1 MKTNS
6 IHQIK
11 DLNEKLSLCFQDTNL
26 EKVDLVLL
34 SKEMSLLLNHVVCVE
49 DVFKSL
55 IELLKQQQDLN
66 LKDSRSIVNEAIKEF
81 AGDKDPRSFAKLNF
95 GEYSWELCHGQV
107 MMINSNQ
114 DLSSEIYQHLIFN
127 LLIPKHL
134 KCVSF
139 MEEAKK
145 NYIFSNL
152 LNTLSAHDED
162 LNYNSALVQLKN
174 NDNFIDHSYFHD
186 SLHFEN
192 HVKYLKDKHNP
203 QVIYIDDILSV
214 NLEGSEDSSRQ
225 LHLQRV
231 GELLL
236 HLGNRYELCFIIRNQ
251 YAPKEL
257 NKISFEFGNILNFT
271 AHALHFQSYEADS
284 TSEVPFFEL
293 YNLKSFPMRAVD
305 VFFDTKTHLISSFTA
320 KSHS

>member
-26 EKVDLVLL
+26 EKVDLALL

-55 IELLKQQQDLN
+55 IELLKQQQDIN
-66 LKDSRSIVNEAIKEF
+66 LKDSRFIVNEAIKKFTE
-81 AGDKDPRSFAKLNF
+81 DKDPRSFAKLNF
-95 GEYSWELCHGQV
+95 GEYFWELCQGQV
-107 MMINSNQ
+107 MLINSNH
-114 DLSSEIYQHLIFN
+114 DLSSEFYQHLIFN
-127 LLIPKHL
+127 LLIPKQL

-139 MEEAKK
+139 MEEARK
-145 NYIFSNL
+145 NYIFSKL
-152 LNTLSAHDED
+152 LNTLSAQDED
-162 LNYNSALVQLKN
+162 LNYNSTLVQLKN
-174 NDNFIDHSYFHD
+174 NVNFIDHSYFHD
-186 SLHFEN
+186 RQHFES

-203 QVIYIDDILSV
+203 EVIYIDDMLSI
-214 NLEGSEDSSRQ
+214 NLEGSKDVSRQ
-225 LHLQRV
+225 VYLQRV

-236 HLGNRYELCFIIRNQ
+236 HLGNRYELCFIIRNE
-251 YAPKEL
+251 YEPKEL
-257 NKISFEFGNILNFT
+257 KKVSFELGNILNFT
-271 AHALHFQSYEADS
+271 AHALHFHSHEADS

-293 YNLKSFPMRAVD
+293 YNLKSYPMRPVD
-305 VFFDTKTHLISSFTA
+305 LFFDTKTQLISTFTT